1 MHGHMFV
8 CVCSF
13 VCVCTC
19 NFAWILSCRG
29 TRVCI
34 QCGADAAACGHVI
47 GYIICNCTRLVNVMC
62 VLYGYMDM
70 CMYVDVCACTLTV
83 AIP

>member
-1 MHGHMFV
+1 MFV

-13 VCVCTC
+13 VCVCVH
-19 NFAWILSCRG
+19 ALLHVYMSCRG
-29 TRVCI
+29 TWVCI
-34 QCGADAAACGHVI
+34 QCGADAAACGYVI